1 MISKRSL
8 KGSEFADMTSTN
20 RPLPKPDED
29 SDEFWRFCSLHELR
43 MQRCNTCGYFRFRPS
58 VICPRCLSTEAS
70 WEQLSGIA
78 QIHSFVVIHQQMVV
92 GYDEVP
98 YVIALVDLDEGP
110 RMTTRIVDCEPNDL
124 SIGLQVQVTFED
136 CTDDISLPV
145 FVPFKSRV

>member
-1 MISKRSL
+1 M
-8 KGSEFADMTSTN
+8 
-20 RPLPKPDED
+20 
-29 SDEFWRFCSLHELR
+29 
-43 MQRCNTCGYFRFRPS
+43 
-58 VICPRCLSTEAS
+58 ICPNCLSTEAS

-78 QIHSFVVIHQQMVV
+78 QIHSFVVVHQQMVV

-145 FVPFKSRV
+145 FVPSQSRV